1 MKNLLSNIVVVVN
14 GSESSIAAA
23 KYAIALE
30 KAYGCKATAI
40 YVVDTA
46 TIRLLE
52 LARIFVDE
60 ESTEYERSLMA
71 TGKRYLSFVKELAKD
86 KKLEIEVRLLK
97 GSIADEAV
105 KAADEVGAD
114 CILIG
119 GWEKDGSFRDIN
131 VEANREI
138 TKLAHCSVLVVKGAA
153 AEAAYRA
160 I

>member
-105 KAADEVGAD
+105 VQGYQ
-114 CILIG
+114 
-119 GWEKDGSFRDIN
+119 R
-131 VEANREI
+131 
-138 TKLAHCSVLVVKGAA
+138 
-153 AEAAYRA
+153 
-160 I
+160 